1 MDIFDPSEL
10 YNLSKEPVDR
20 VHFDKIREWL
30 HRNKDDNARLKE
42 AFSYRGENGETPLHV
57 ISHRD
62 APIDIIETFITY
74 APEAVKVPDSRGRL
88 PLHNA
93 CWVTVSLNVVI
104 LLTESYPESVKVT
117 DSSGCLPLHN
127 AVLSAASLEVLTFL
141 IESYPISVKVRDDI
155 GRLPI
160 HNACCRI
167 EYWTDSLEVVSFLIE
182 SYPEGM
188 YETNTLITLT
198 PFDMLKGFKWAE
210 TKDKNGMLPLH
221 CACKKGYSIPLIK
234 VLLTAYP
241 KATSVQDNVG
251 KTPWK
256 YLKETASHKDERGM
270 LLLHRQAAYRK
281 GLSVEGVNILF
292 DAYPEAIRMQD
303 NFGLLPLHYACLNEV
318 SSLDII
324 MSLVKLYPE
333 SILVYCT
340 SV

>member
-1 MDIFDPSEL
+1 
-10 YNLSKEPVDR
+10 
-20 VHFDKIREWL
+20 
-30 HRNKDDNARLKE
+30 LKE

-74 APEAVKVPDSRGRL
+74 APEAVKVSDSRGRL

-127 AVLSAASLEVLTFL
+127 AVLSAASLEVSTFL

>member
-1 MDIFDPSEL
+1 MDIFDPSIL

-42 AFSYRGENGETPLHV
+42 AFSYRGENGETLLHV

-104 LLTESYPESVKVT
+104 LLTESYPESVKLT
-117 DSSGCLPLHN
+117 DSNGRLPLHN
-127 AVLSAASLEVLTFL
+127 AVFSKASLEVLTFL
-141 IESYPISVKVRDDI
+141 IESYPMSVKVRDDI
-155 GRLPI
+155 GYLPI